1 MNIHEYQAKEL
12 LKGYNVPT
20 VPGFLALNPD
30 EAINAAEKIGG
41 DVWVVKAQIHAGGR
55 GKGGGVK
62 VVKSLDEVKSVSD
75 EIIVTLSFV
84 LCFSARKPITSSHS

>member
-20 VPGFLALNPD
+20 VPGFLALSPD

-41 DVWVVKAQIHAGGR
+41 DV
-55 GKGGGVK
+55 
-62 VVKSLDEVKSVSD
+62 SVSYTHL
-75 EIIVTLSFV
+75 TLPTTPYV
-84 LCFSARKPITSSHS
+84 

>member
-20 VPGFLALNPD
+20 VPGFLALSPE

-41 DVWVVKAQIHAGGR
+41 DVWVVNSQIHAGGR

-62 VVKSLDEVKSVSD
+62 VVKSLDEVKSVSIPPSV
-75 EIIVTLSFV
+75 EAMKFTRELALSTTID
-84 LCFSARKPITSSHS
+84 K